1 MTRLKTAARETTSLG
16 QEATVLFSSRFFVL
30 TLNVSVCHLPEYAA
44 I

>member
-1 MTRLKTAARETTSLG
+1 MTRLKTAERETTSPG
-16 QEATVLFSSRFFVL
+16 QEVLFSSRFFVL